1 MTKLLTLI
9 NKLIIIKK
17 NPYLFKRML
26 NNVSAKRFLN
36 TIASQLIGNNIST
49 FKNNENIINKVL

>member
-36 TIASQLIGNNIST
+36 TITSQLIGNNISCQL
-49 FKNNENIINKVL
+49 FF